1 MTRFFRQGAV
11 IARRDFRAVVK
22 TPTFL
27 LFLLAPVFMLLFGW
41 LGGSGASRVAE
52 GASHLSRIAIIAA
65 PDQAEMIMAA
75 DQRMRE
81 YGDAPRLVVVAAEAD
96 PAEQARAMIESTQ
109 ADTLAV
115 LFGPLSEPTIQHEA
129 QSRQAALWLQG
140 VADQTLLAQRRGPP
154 DTLSRPVFQP
164 LKAQRAGIGLQ
175 RQTGYVAVVT
185 VFMLTLLLAG
195 QAVGML
201 AEEKS
206 NKVIEILAAAAPL
219 EAVFLGK
226 LVGMFGVALLF
237 VAFWGGMLGGMMIF
251 VPGTGAEFAA
261 LAPAIGLPAFLILAA
276 LYFTMAYM
284 LLGAV
289 FLGIGGLAAT
299 VRDIQMLSFPV
310 TILQMGMFGLATVAA
325 GQPDSPMGRFA
336 EVFPLSSPYAM
347 AARGAHDPSLWP
359 HLIALTWQTFWVI
372 IIIWIAA
379 RVFRHGVLKS
389 GGGLLGLF
397 GRKAD

>member
-11 IARRDFRAVVK
+11 IARRDFQAVVK

-27 LFLLAPVFMLLFGW
+27 LFLLAPVFMLMFGW
-41 LGGSGASRVAE
+41 LGGSGASQVAE
-52 GASHLSRIAIIAA
+52 GASNLSRIAVIASER
-65 PDQAEMIMAA
+65 DA
-75 DQRMRE
+75 DALRTADNRMRD
-81 YGDAPRLVVVAAEAD
+81 YGDAPRLMVVPAGAD
-96 PAEQARAMIESTQ
+96 PMAQAKALLETPG
-109 ADTLAV
+109 ADYLAV
-115 LFGPLSEPTIQHEA
+115 MYGPLEEPVIQHEA
-129 QSRQAALWLQG
+129 SSLKAAQWLQG
-140 VADQTLLAQRRGPP
+140 VADQVLLSRRRGPP
-154 DTLSRPVFQP
+154 DTLSRPAFQP
-164 LKAQRAGIGLQ
+164 LKAQRAGVGMQ

-206 NKVIEILAAAAPL
+206 NKVIEILAAAVPL

-237 VAFWGGMLGGMMIF
+237 VAFWSGLLGGIMLV
-251 VPGTGAEFAA
+251 VPGSGAELAA
-261 LAPAIGLPAFLILAA
+261 LAPAIGLPTFLILGA

-310 TILQMGMFGLATVAA
+310 TILQMAMFGLATVAA
-325 GQPDSPMGRFA
+325 GQPQTSLGRFA
-336 EVFPLSSPYAM
+336 EIFPLSSPYAM
-347 AARGAHDPSLWP
+347 AARGAHDPSLMP
-359 HLIALTWQTFWVI
+359 HLLALGWQAIWVG

-379 RVFRHGVLKS
+379 RLFRHGVLRS
-389 GGGLLGLF
+389 GGGLF
-397 GRKAD
+397 AMIGRKAR